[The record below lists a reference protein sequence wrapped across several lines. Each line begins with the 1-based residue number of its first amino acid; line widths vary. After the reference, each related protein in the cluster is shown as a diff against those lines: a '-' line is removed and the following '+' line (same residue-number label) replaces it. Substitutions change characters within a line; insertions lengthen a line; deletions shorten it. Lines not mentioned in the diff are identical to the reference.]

1 MHTIAL
7 TRHAAQRQQQR
18 GISTDMLSL
27 LLDFGKRVHDHRGCT
42 TVFFDKRARQRVAV
56 QLGKATAQMRFNA
69 FAVLSTDSEKIITTG
84 HLTRRVVEAA

>member
-7 TRHAAQRQQQR
+7 TRHAAQRQQQL
-18 GISTDMLSL
+18 GISTNMLSL

-42 TVFFDKRARQRVAV
+42 KVFFDKRARQRVAAL
-56 QLGKATAQMRFNA
+56 LGKAATQMRFNA
-69 FAVLSTDSEKIITTG
+69 YAVLSTDAEQIITTG